1 MAVVAGRST
10 RSLESTQMASSLF
23 GYPTHPDASGAIP
36 AIELREVA
44 VRASPAELRAL
55 GNHLLQ
61 AARELEAGVA
71 SVESFTFS
79 EPAVIRDTPL
89 SVLIFGSSAKKG

>member
-1 MAVVAGRST
+1 MGAVPGRST
-10 RSLESTQMASSLF
+10 RSLESTQMGSSLF

-44 VRASPAELRAL
+44 VRASPTELRAL

-71 SVESFTFS
+71 NVEAFTFS
-79 EPAVIRDTPL
+79 EPAVVRETPL
-89 SVLIFGSSAKKG
+89 SVLIFGSSVKKG